1 MVIGFHLCTLR
12 RGSLK
17 VILSARQPPQTDHAS
32 SF

>member
-1 MVIGFHLCTLR
+1 MGIGLHRCTLH

-17 VILSARQPPQTDHAS
+17 VILSARQHPQTDHAS